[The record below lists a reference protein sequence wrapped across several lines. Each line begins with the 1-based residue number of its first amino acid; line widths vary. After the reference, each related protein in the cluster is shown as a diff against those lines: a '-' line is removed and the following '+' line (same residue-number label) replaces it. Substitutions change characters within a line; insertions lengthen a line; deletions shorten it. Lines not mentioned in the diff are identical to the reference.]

1 MKNSPRSVRRNPCR
15 RDRRITVEKQRGQC
29 CSKTGARY
37 TYVACY
43 VLLESDSNTPQHSNV
58 QVGGGK
64 SMRRLLI
71 LPDRFNGIFLLANV
85 AAELLTDPN
94 EGAIDVAGSLTHA
107 SCGRQCDK
115 RDNQQ
120 VLD

>member
-1 MKNSPRSVRRNPCR
+1 MRLCRSAPLNVLEESTSGDVP
-15 RDRRITVEKQRGQC
+15 QR
-29 CSKTGARY
+29 
-37 TYVACY
+37 
-43 VLLESDSNTPQHSNV
+43 SNV

-71 LPDRFNGIFLLANV
+71 CPTVNGISPLANV
-85 AAELLTDPN
+85 AAELLTDPD
-94 EGAIDVAGSLTHA
+94 ESAIDVAGSLTHA
-107 SCGRQCDK
+107 SCGGQCDK